1 MKKSKARIELSNEGM
16 KIIDGN
22 GSVVLDATGGGEV
35 KFYGGDSAITS
46 DGIQADEIKGVFKN
60 ATSNFS
66 IPNDVHS
73 EKSKELLSQA
83 AKDIEDKSISL
94 KSLIES
100 PVRSLRIPARIIQV
114 LKFFEDNH
122 ISIEEQKDIVRMLNS
137 YYD

>member
-16 KIIDGN
+16 KIIDSN
-22 GSVVLDATGGGEV
+22 GSVVLDGTGGKV

-46 DGIQADEIKGVFKN
+46 DGIQANEIIGSFKE
-60 ATSNFS
+60 
-66 IPNDVHS
+66 S
-73 EKSKELLSQA
+73 EVPLNQDSKDTENNR
-83 AKDIEDKSISL
+83 INL
-94 KSLIES
+94 KPLIES
-100 PVRSLRIPARIIQV
+100 SVRSLRIPARIIQV

>member
-22 GSVVLDATGGGEV
+22 GSVVLDATGKEV
-35 KFYGGDSAITS
+35 EFYGGDSAITS
-46 DGIQADEIKGVFKN
+46 DGIQADEIKGEFKN
-60 ATSNFS
+60 TDLNFT
-66 IPNDVHS
+66 IPKDVHS
-73 EKSKELLSQA
+73 EESKELLSQA
-83 AKDIEDKSISL
+83 AKDIEDKSINF
-94 KSLIES
+94 KPLIES
-100 PVRSLRIPARIIQV
+100 SVRSLRIPARIIQV

>member
-16 KIIDGN
+16 KIIDSNGN
-22 GSVVLDATGGGEV
+22 VALNASGKEV

-46 DGIQADEIKGVFKN
+46 DGIQADEIIGSFKE
-60 ATSNFS
+60 
-66 IPNDVHS
+66 PKVPLKQD
-73 EKSKELLSQA
+73 SK
-83 AKDIEDKSISL
+83 DKENNRINL
-94 KSLIES
+94 RTLIES
-100 PVRSLRIPARIIQV
+100 PVRSLRIPARMIQV

>member
-16 KIIDGN
+16 KIIDSN
-22 GSVVLDATGGGEV
+22 GSVVLDATGGEV

-46 DGIQADEIKGVFKN
+46 DGIQADEIIGSFKE
-60 ATSNFS
+60 
-66 IPNDVHS
+66 S
-73 EKSKELLSQA
+73 EVPLNQYSKDTENNRINLRT
-83 AKDIEDKSISL
+83 
-94 KSLIES
+94 LIES

>member
-16 KIIDGN
+16 KIIDSN
-22 GSVVLDATGGGEV
+22 GSVVLDATGKEV
-35 KFYGGDSAITS
+35 KFYGGDSAIAS

-94 KSLIES
+94 KPLIES
-100 PVRSLRIPARIIQV
+100 PVRALRIPARMIQV

>member
-16 KIIDGN
+16 KIIDSN
-22 GSVVLDATGGGEV
+22 GSVVLDATGKEV

-46 DGIQADEIKGVFKN
+46 DGIQADEIIGSFKE
-60 ATSNFS
+60 
-66 IPNDVHS
+66 S
-73 EKSKELLSQA
+73 EVPLNQDSKDTENNRI
-83 AKDIEDKSISL
+83 DL
-94 KSLIES
+94 KPLIES
-100 PVRSLRIPARIIQV
+100 PVRALRIPARMIQV

>member
-22 GSVVLDATGGGEV
+22 GSVVLDATGKEV

-46 DGIQADEIKGVFKN
+46 DGIQADEIKGSFKE
-60 ATSNFS
+60 
-66 IPNDVHS
+66 S
-73 EKSKELLSQA
+73 EVPLKQDSKDTENNR
-83 AKDIEDKSISL
+83 INL
-94 KSLIES
+94 KPLIES
-100 PVRSLRIPARIIQV
+100 SVRSLRIPARIIQV

>member
-22 GSVVLDATGGGEV
+22 GSVVLDATGKEV
-35 KFYGGDSAITS
+35 KFYGGDSVITS
-46 DGIQADEIKGVFKN
+46 DGIKADEIKGSFKE
-60 ATSNFS
+60 
-66 IPNDVHS
+66 S
-73 EKSKELLSQA
+73 EVPLNQDSKDTENNCTN
-83 AKDIEDKSISL
+83 L
-94 KSLIES
+94 KPLIES
-100 PVRSLRIPARIIQV
+100 SVRSLRIPARIIQV